1 MNNAVS
7 LVNASIWIRTISIN
21 NAPPVLPVNSPRDS
35 WVQMCETLKNKS
47 EFRETVGSLM
57 VARFEAQEVEVKPVE
72 EQIYGGFYSRN
83 DQNILQD
90 FQAVDWPKRAEL
102 ILQFDDQRLKQLG
115 RRLVSFYASETGDQ
129 SDTER
134 FSQFLREK
142 WYLRDGKKVPWTTFD
157 EVKRQLEEIDQDPKI
172 EKGIKE
178 YLKAY
183 YQKKQREVI

>member
-1 MNNAVS
+1 MNNVVS

-35 WVQMCETLKNKS
+35 WVKMCETLKNKS

-57 VARFEAQEVEVKPVE
+57 AARFETQEVEVKPVE

-115 RRLVSFYASETGDQ
+115 RRLVSFYAPETGDQ

-183 YQKKQREVI
+183 YQKKKREVV